1 MMTMTMVVDTVVI
14 MTVVEMVMAMVTV
27 MVSTLGSG
35 LPSVAVQDMSI
46 SSPSSTLILGITF
59 DQPATCVCFA

>member
-1 MMTMTMVVDTVVI
+1 MMTMVVDTVV
-14 MTVVEMVMAMVTV
+14 MVMV
-27 MVSTLGSG
+27 MVMVIMMVMVMVISTLGSG

>member
-1 MMTMTMVVDTVVI
+1 MMTMVVDTVV
-14 MTVVEMVMAMVTV
+14 MVMV
-27 MVSTLGSG
+27 MVMVIMMVMVMVISTLGSG

-59 DQPATCVCFA
+59 DQPATCVCFT